1 VFFSRYLNLW
11 CGRAETPENGILV
24 TQGDAVMYG
33 TRYLQQVEGVRS
45 DVTLIEADM
54 VSGEW

>member
-1 VFFSRYLNLW
+1 
-11 CGRAETPENGILV
+11 
-24 TQGDAVMYG
+24 MYG